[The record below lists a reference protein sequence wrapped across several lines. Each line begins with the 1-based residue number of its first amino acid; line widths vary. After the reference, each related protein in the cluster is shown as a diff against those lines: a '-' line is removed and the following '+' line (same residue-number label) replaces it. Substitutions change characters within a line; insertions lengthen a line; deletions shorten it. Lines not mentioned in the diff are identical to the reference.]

1 MNFNVFLQ
9 ILDIRRGVGTVG
21 LWTRILDAA
30 VHPSLVFLHRRLVFE
45 DVITMFAEVNNFVV
59 LLQHVILQRLPFP
72 TLEFT
77 LFAFKPSGEDFG
89 FLQDSNKTSLGF
101 V

>member
-1 MNFNVFLQ
+1 MN
-9 ILDIRRGVGTVG
+9 T
-21 LWTRILDAA
+21 T
-30 VHPSLVFLHRRLVFE
+30 LVFQHLCLVFE
-45 DVITMFAEVNNFVV
+45 YFLTMFTEVNNFVV

-77 LFAFKPSGEDFG
+77 LFAFKPSGEDLG